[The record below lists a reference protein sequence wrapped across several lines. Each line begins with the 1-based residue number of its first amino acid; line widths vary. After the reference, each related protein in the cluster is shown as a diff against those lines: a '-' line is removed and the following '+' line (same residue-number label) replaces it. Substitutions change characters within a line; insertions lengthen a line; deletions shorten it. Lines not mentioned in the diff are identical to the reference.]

1 MSIEDMIIKSC
12 FGSRITKHN
21 IQMGGKNSDD
31 ITLLSIYRSVAGQ
44 PWHQGDLCTKGW
56 RGLGEQRN
64 EETERH
70 EGGARRNDM
79 RKSEEETRRG
89 VEMRK
94 RDEEELRLEGGRR
107 SSNVSC
113 HQTSSSAT
121 KS

>member
-1 MSIEDMIIKSC
+1 M
-12 FGSRITKHN
+12 
-21 IQMGGKNSDD
+21 
-31 ITLLSIYRSVAGQ
+31 AGQ

-56 RGLGEQRN
+56 RGIGEQRN
-64 EETERH
+64 EETETEIN
-70 EGGARRNDM
+70 EGGARRNDL
-79 RKSEEETRRG
+79 RKSEEEARRG

-94 RDEEELRLEGGRR
+94 RDEEELRSEGGRR